1 MAQDVSCV
9 FAGTA
14 RPLEAAKVL
23 RRLPMFRIRGLISWG
38 PGSACEEFAVLVVGT
53 QVPRKVRGLQFGRG
67 IG

>member
-23 RRLPMFRIRGLISWG
+23 RRLPMFRIRNLSFFVEE
-38 PGSACEEFAVLVVGT
+38 PGSAYKHDLEFAVLLVGT
-53 QVPRKVRGLQFGRG
+53 
-67 IG
+67 